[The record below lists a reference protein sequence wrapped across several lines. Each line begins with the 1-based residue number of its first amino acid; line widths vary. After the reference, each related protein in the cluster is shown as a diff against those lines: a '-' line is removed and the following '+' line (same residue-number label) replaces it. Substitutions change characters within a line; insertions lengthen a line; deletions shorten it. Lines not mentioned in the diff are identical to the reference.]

1 MEQSQTL
8 EGFLNLTSTVFPDP
22 HWDPQHERMDPHHW
36 ETVNFVGHMETMQ
49 TDARR
54 LLERVGA
61 WEDYGAAGW
70 GKDGNA
76 SVFSSMDQ
84 VLHKMGAQ
92 TLLSKYY
99 TTQRLQDMVDTRYAG
114 DYNLSILELEPTRI
128 PLL

>member
-1 MEQSQTL
+1 
-8 EGFLNLTSTVFPDP
+8 
-22 HWDPQHERMDPHHW
+22 
-36 ETVNFVGHMETMQ
+36 METMQ

-54 LLERVGA
+54 ILERVGA